1 MRYHTH
7 HYNGYYQKPWWKQTL
22 TKDIEQLESSYNLEV
37 SLKVQH
43 TSAIRYYNSTCK
55 YVPKKNES
63 LCSYKELYMNVHSS
77 LICNHQKS
85 QTNKMSI
92 GGECIFKLWCSIQLN
107 MPHQE
112 KEKDYCMY
120 CNIGESQNNYLEGNS
135 HSKTEEKSTYS
146 MIPFI

>member
-1 MRYHTH
+1 MVLSLWKTAWQFLIKLNIYVT
-7 HYNGYYQKPWWKQTL
+7 YKPVVTL
-22 TKDIEQLESSYNLEV
+22 LGICPREMKTCLHKNL
-37 SLKVQH
+37 
-43 TSAIRYYNSTCK
+43 
-55 YVPKKNES
+55 YVK
-63 LCSYKELYMNVHSS
+63 VHSS